1 MSVMKKKTERVNQK
15 LRKITKNKQK
25 TLSWL
30 RSALTFSKAQIS
42 AFVGGVIDYCT
53 MIFLTEAFHI
63 HYTISIA
70 AGGIVGAV
78 VNFSVNRKWS
88 FYSNDAQYEF
98 SVLQQLGM
106 FFPVVLG
113 SIALKSAGTFA
124 LTSLSKIDYKLTRL
138 VVDVV
143 VSIFYNFMLQKHLI
157 FKKRH

>member
-1 MSVMKKKTERVNQK
+1 MKKKIERVNRK

-25 TLSWL
+25 AFITWL

-53 MIFLTEAFHI
+53 MIFITEVFHI

-88 FYSNDAQYEF
+88 FYSKDAQYKF
-98 SVLQQLGM
+98 SVLQQLVM
-106 FFPVVLG
+106 FPNGL
-113 SIALKSAGTFA
+113 
-124 LTSLSKIDYKLTRL
+124 R
-138 VVDVV
+138 
-143 VSIFYNFMLQKHLI
+143 
-157 FKKRH
+157 

>member
-1 MSVMKKKTERVNQK
+1 
-15 LRKITKNKQK
+15 
-25 TLSWL
+25 
-30 RSALTFSKAQIS
+30 
-42 AFVGGVIDYCT
+42 
-53 MIFLTEAFHI
+53 
-63 HYTISIA
+63 
-70 AGGIVGAV
+70 
-78 VNFSVNRKWS
+78 VNRKWS

-157 FKKRH
+157 FKKRR